1 MGLTRGGRAAR
12 RPGPHSLDSPP
23 SLPLQLRN
31 PRNQLLVCSHYI
43 PCEPWK
49 TEKQLPAVIYLHGNA
64 GCRVDA
70 NVVAFAL
77 LRRGITCVPAL
88 RAGGGSHGALAR
100 AGGALLSTL
109 RLRAPGALV
118 ELS

>member
-1 MGLTRGGRAAR
+1 MGLTRGGA
-12 RPGPHSLDSPP
+12 RPGALVPTALTPLPP
-23 SLPLQLRN
+23 LPLQLRN